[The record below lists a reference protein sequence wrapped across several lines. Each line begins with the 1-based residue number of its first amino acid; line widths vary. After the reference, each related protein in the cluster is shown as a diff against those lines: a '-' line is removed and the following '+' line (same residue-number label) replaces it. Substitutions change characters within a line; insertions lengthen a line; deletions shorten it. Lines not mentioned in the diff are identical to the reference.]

1 MREKLFFPNSKGN
14 TLCAILSNPMLD
26 KEKPIIILCHGF
38 TTGKDGNTFTRL
50 EKILNENG
58 ISSFRFDFFG
68 HGESEG
74 KFEEVTTSEAVD
86 DILNAIR
93 FLKDSGYRKMGI
105 IGSSFGGLASI
116 IAVSSRTD
124 VYVLALKSPV
134 SDYSDM
140 SIAQQDKQQRDPW
153 KEKGFVSFTNG
164 DGRERRLN
172 YSFFEDAEKI
182 KGYESARK
190 IKLPA
195 LIVHGD
201 KDETVP
207 VEQSIKTASLI
218 ENCRLE
224 IIEGADHRYSNP
236 KHFENMLDLI
246 SQFIINNS

>member
-1 MREKLFFPNSKGN
+1 MREKLFFTNSKGN
-14 TLCAILSNPMLD
+14 QLCAILSNPMPD

-50 EKILNENG
+50 EKIFNEKG

-93 FLKDSGYRKMGI
+93 FLKDSGYRKVGLV
-105 IGSSFGGLASI
+105 GSSFGGLASM
-116 IAVSSRTD
+116 IAVSNRTD

-140 SIAQQDKQQRDPW
+140 SIAQQDKKQRDTW

-164 DGRERRLN
+164 NGRERRLN
-172 YSFFEDAEKI
+172 YSFYEDAEKI
-182 KGYESARK
+182 KGYESAKK

-201 KDETVP
+201 KDEAVP
-207 VEQSIKTASLI
+207 VEQSKKTASLI

-224 IIEGADHRYSNP
+224 IIKGADHRYSNP
-236 KHFENMLDLI
+236 EHFEKMLDLI

>member
-1 MREKLFFPNSKGN
+1 M
-14 TLCAILSNPMLD
+14 CAILSNPMSD

-38 TTGKDGNTFTRL
+38 TTGKDGNTYTRL

-74 KFEEVTTSEAVD
+74 KFEEVTTSEAVN
-86 DILNAIR
+86 DILNAIQ
-93 FLKDSGYRKMGI
+93 FLKDSGYGKMGLV
-105 IGSSFGGLASI
+105 GSSFGGLASI
-116 IAVSSRTD
+116 IAASNRTD
-124 VYVLALKSPV
+124 LYVLALKSPV

-140 SIAQQDKQQRDPW
+140 SIAQQDKQQRDIW
-153 KEKGFVSFTNG
+153 KEKGFIYFTNG
-164 DGRERRLN
+164 NERERRLN
-172 YSFFEDAEKI
+172 YSFCEDAEKI
-182 KGYESARK
+182 KGYESAKK
-190 IKLPA
+190 IKLSA

-207 VEQSIKTASLI
+207 VEQSKKTASLI

-236 KHFENMLDLI
+236 EHYEKMLDLI

>member
-1 MREKLFFPNSKGN
+1 M
-14 TLCAILSNPMLD
+14 CAILSNPMPD
-26 KEKPIIILCHGF
+26 KGKPIIILCHGF
-38 TTGKDGNTFTRL
+38 TTGKDGNTYTRL
-50 EKILNENG
+50 ENILNENG

-93 FLKDSGYRKMGI
+93 FLKDSGYRKMGLV
-105 IGSSFGGLASI
+105 GSSFGGLASI
-116 IAVSSRTD
+116 IAASNTAD
-124 VYVLALKSPV
+124 LYVLALKSPV

-140 SIAQQDKQQRDPW
+140 SIAQQDKQQRDSW
-153 KEKGFVSFTNG
+153 KEKGFIYFTNG
-164 DGRERRLN
+164 NERERRLN
-172 YSFFEDAEKI
+172 YSFCEDAEKI

-207 VEQSIKTASLI
+207 VEQSKKTASLI

-224 IIEGADHRYSNP
+224 IIEGADHGYSNP
-236 KHFENMLDLI
+236 KHFEKMLDLI

>member
-1 MREKLFFPNSKGN
+1 MKEKLFFTNSKRN
-14 TLCAILSNPMLD
+14 KLCAILSNPMSG

-74 KFEEVTTSEAVD
+74 KFEEVTTSEAAD

-93 FLKDSGYRKMGI
+93 FLKDSGYRKMGLV
-105 IGSSFGGLASI
+105 GSSFGGLASI

-124 VYVLALKSPV
+124 LYVLALKSPV

-140 SIAQQDKQQRDPW
+140 SIAQQDKQQRDTW

-172 YSFFEDAEKI
+172 YSFFEDAKKI
-182 KGYESARK
+182 KGYESAKK

-207 VEQSIKTASLI
+207 VEQSKKTAGLI

-236 KHFENMLDLI
+236 KHFEKMLDLI